1 MIDSVNVKNKT
12 RRLMSEIEKYV
23 DINNISF
30 YVYKSYDFP
39 LLEKVANEFVDALQS
54 LDNRKVFFIKNIK
67 HYKYQTKLIMLTL
80 LLNENN
86 VDDVSYRYE
95 ELNNFVDTKF
105 KNVEILQIVLNCHYT
120 RYHEYM
126 KQIVNE
132 INDYILKKKANRKDG
147 IKTYD

>member
-1 MIDSVNVKNKT
+1 
-12 RRLMSEIEKYV
+12 
-23 DINNISF
+23 
-30 YVYKSYDFP
+30 
-39 LLEKVANEFVDALQS
+39 
-54 LDNRKVFFIKNIK
+54 
-67 HYKYQTKLIMLTL
+67 MLTL

-132 INDYILKKKANRKDG
+132 INDYILKKKVNRKDG